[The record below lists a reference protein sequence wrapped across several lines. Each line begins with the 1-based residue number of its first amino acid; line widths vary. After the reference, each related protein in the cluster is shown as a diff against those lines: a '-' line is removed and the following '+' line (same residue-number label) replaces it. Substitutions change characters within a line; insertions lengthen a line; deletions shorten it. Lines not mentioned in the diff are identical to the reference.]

1 MKMVSLLLLKNIFYD
16 RLEEVSMDQF
26 HLIIITGMSGAGKSH
41 VVQVLEDMGYFCIDN
56 IPPILIPKFAE
67 LCIQGGERVRHV
79 ALVAD
84 IRGGQFFDAMSQSL
98 KELQKQGVSYEI
110 VFLEASDKVLVRR
123 YKETRRV
130 HPLAPHNR
138 ISQGIA
144 EERLKLA
151 ELRKTADF
159 IIDTSSM
166 KPAELKEVLKKK
178 YTVSERGKGLSVMVV
193 SFGFKHG
200 LPIDADIVE
209 DVRFLPNPFYIEEYR
224 HKSGRVPVVRDYIE
238 GFPITQTFTEKWFNM
253 IDFLLPNYERE
264 GKSQLV
270 IAVGCTGGMH
280 RSVCMAEAMY
290 RHLKKTGV
298 EVSIEH
304 RDISKN
310 DVEEDA
316 PGGEEL

>member
-1 MKMVSLLLLKNIFYD
+1 
-16 RLEEVSMDQF
+16 MDQF
-26 HLIIITGMSGAGKSH
+26 HLIIVTGMSGAGKTQ
-41 VVQVLEDMGYFCIDN
+41 VVQVLEDIGYFCIDN

-84 IRGGQFFDAMSQSL
+84 IRGGEFFDAMSQSL
-98 KELQKQGVSYEI
+98 KELREQNVSYEI
-110 VFLEASDKVLVRR
+110 VFLEANDRVLIRR

-144 EERLKLA
+144 EERHKLA
-151 ELRKTADF
+151 ELRLNADF
-159 IIDTSSM
+159 IIDTSTM
-166 KPAELKEVLKKK
+166 KPGELKEILKKK
-178 YTVSERGKGLSVMVV
+178 HSITEKGKGLSVTVV

-200 LPIDADIVE
+200 LPIDADIIE
-209 DVRFLPNPFYIEEYR
+209 DVRFLPNPFYIEEFRY
-224 HKSGRVPVVRDYIE
+224 KSGRVPVVRDYIE
-238 GFPITQTFTEKWFNM
+238 SFPVTQVYMQKWFDM

-290 RHLKKTGV
+290 QHLRTGDI
-298 EVSIEH
+298 EVTIEH
-304 RDISKN
+304 RDLHKN
-310 DVEEDA
+310 RVDEDIQEEDK
-316 PGGEEL
+316 P

>member
-1 MKMVSLLLLKNIFYD
+1 M
-16 RLEEVSMDQF
+16 EQF
-26 HLIIITGMSGAGKSH
+26 HLIIVTGMSGAGKTH
-41 VVQVLEDMGYFCIDN
+41 VVQVLEDIGYFCIDN
-56 IPPILIPKFAE
+56 IPPVLIPKFSE
-67 LCIQGGERVRHV
+67 LCVQGGERVRHV

-98 KELQKQGVSYEI
+98 KELKNLGVSYEI
-110 VFLEASDKVLVRR
+110 VFLEASDRVLVRR

-144 EERLKLA
+144 EERVKLA
-151 ELRKTADF
+151 DLRKAAD
-159 IIDTSSM
+159 IVIDTSNM
-166 KPAELKEVLKKK
+166 KPGELKDVLKKK
-178 YTVSERGKGLSVMVV
+178 FAITETGKGLSVMVL

-238 GFPITQTFTEKWFNM
+238 SFPITHTFQDKWFDM

-270 IAVGCTGGMH
+270 SAVGCTGGMH

-290 RHLKKTGV
+290 RHLKESGV
-298 EVSIEH
+298 DVSIEH
-304 RDISKN
+304 RDLSKN
-310 DVEEDA
+310 DVEEDV
-316 PGGEEL
+316 PDEDEKL